1 MEEKIIGAG
10 GGGFFLMVSK
20 NPNKAEKF
28 LKKISLD
35 IPNQNLILMVLKL
48 FLNDLI
54 VLKNE
59 SP

>member
-1 MEEKIIGAG
+1 
-10 GGGFFLMVSK
+10 MVSKK

-28 LKKISLD
+28 LKKKISLD

-54 VLKNE
+54 VLKK
-59 SP
+59 